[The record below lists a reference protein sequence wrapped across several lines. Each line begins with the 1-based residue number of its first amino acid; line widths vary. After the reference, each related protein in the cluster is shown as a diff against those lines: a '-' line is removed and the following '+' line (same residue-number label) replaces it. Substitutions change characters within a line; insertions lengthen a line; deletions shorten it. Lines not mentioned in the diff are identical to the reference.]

1 MTMGPY
7 YTGNGDSSGL
17 YGTPVSPSSTTYFEW
32 FIFQEA
38 STQPATPT
46 GGSWDFTTNSGTAP
60 TGWSGNPP
68 ANPLNTVWVSIGI
81 VSSKAST
88 AITWGAPGSFAY
100 PGAGSILSGNG
111 NPSGSAGSNNQ
122 MYIQLDATPQGIWFK
137 ESGTWVKLNSLVS
150 GGTF

>member
-38 STQPATPT
+38 ASQPATPT
-46 GGSWDFTTNSGTAP
+46 GGSWNFTTNSGTAP
-60 TGWSGNPP
+60 AGWSSNPP
-68 ANPLNTVWVSIGI
+68 VNPLNQVWVSIGI
-81 VSSKAST
+81 VSSKASNT
-88 AITWGAPGSFAY
+88 ITWSTPGVFAY
-100 PGAGSILSGNG
+100 PGVGAILSGNG
-111 NPSGSAGSNNQ
+111 SPSGAAGSNNQ
-122 MYIQLDATPQGIWFK
+122 MYIQLDSTPQGMWFK
-137 ESGTWVKLNSLVS
+137 ESGTWVKLNSLLS